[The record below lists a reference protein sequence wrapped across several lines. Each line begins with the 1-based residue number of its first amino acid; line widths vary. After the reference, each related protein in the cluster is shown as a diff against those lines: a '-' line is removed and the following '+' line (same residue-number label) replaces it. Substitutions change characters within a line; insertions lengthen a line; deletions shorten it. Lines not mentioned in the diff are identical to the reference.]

1 MSIHRFRVMESAVGR
16 GFTLVEL
23 LIAMS
28 LLSLIM
34 LALYSGLRVGAR
46 SWDLGE
52 ARADANDEMRLVE
65 RFIRKQLS
73 QAYPLIW
80 SKQGSEK
87 AAFRGGKDGV
97 YFAALLP
104 SHLGKGGLHLVAIRA
119 ERAGQGSRLVF
130 SYRLA
135 RPEFMDFKAL
145 SKPDE
150 RVILARSLPPVEF
163 AYFGQT
169 QEESGPR
176 WLSSWNSPEQLPELV
191 RLTVT
196 GQNERDHW
204 PPVVIPIRAVV
215 HPDEPETIMRPPVN
229 ANEAGFDEDLG
240 LEQEE

>member
-1 MSIHRFRVMESAVGR
+1 MTQGR
-16 GFTLVEL
+16 RTIPRGAALPGFTLVEL

-46 SWDLGE
+46 SWDLGD
-52 ARADANDEMRLVE
+52 ARANANDEMRLVE
-65 RFIRKQLS
+65 RFLRKQLS

-87 AAFRGGKDGV
+87 AAFRGGKDAV

-104 SHLGKGGLHLVAIRA
+104 NHLGKGGLHLVSIRS

-130 SYRLA
+130 SYRAA

-150 RVILARSLPPVEF
+150 RVILARGLPGVEF
-163 AYFGQT
+163 TYFGQAE
-169 QEESGPR
+169 EESGPR
-176 WLSSWNSPEQLPELV
+176 WWPTWNNPEYLPELV
-191 RLTVT
+191 RLTVA
-196 GQNERDHW
+196 GPDERDHW
-204 PPVVIPIRAVV
+204 PPVVIPIRAVL
-215 HPDEPETIMRPPVN
+215 HPDEPQTVIRPPKDAN
-229 ANEAGFDEDLG
+229 ADSDADFGEDGFSE
-240 LEQEE
+240 